1 MRREPKRGPE
11 SLKKGIWYLGGGG
24 RRKRQK
30 GGAFPFGLIAS
41 AAAPLVGEVVK
52 SIFKKKLT
60 GVEEEGKEDEGNN
73 NFMKKR
79 YTETNYI
86 T

>member
-11 SLKKGIWYLGGGG
+11 SLKKGIWYLGGGGGGG

-52 SIFKKKLT
+52 SIF
-60 GVEEEGKEDEGNN
+60 
-73 NFMKKR
+73 
-79 YTETNYI
+79 
-86 T
+86 